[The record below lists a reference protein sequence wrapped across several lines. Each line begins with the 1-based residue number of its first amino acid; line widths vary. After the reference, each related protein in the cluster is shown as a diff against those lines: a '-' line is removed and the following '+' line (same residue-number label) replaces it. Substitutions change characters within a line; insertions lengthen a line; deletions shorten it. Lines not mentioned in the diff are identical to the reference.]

1 MSSNLRQRFEQEE
14 QHVFVFHFAAR
25 LAIILPGLA
34 VSGTALNAAPAPEG
48 TSGVRKLDYQG
59 KPAGTGF
66 ITL

>member
-1 MSSNLRQRFEQEE
+1 MFSSFTSRRG
-14 QHVFVFHFAAR
+14 FAAR
-25 LAIILPGLA
+25 LATILPGLA
-34 VSGTALNAAPAPEG
+34 VSGTALNAAPARQG